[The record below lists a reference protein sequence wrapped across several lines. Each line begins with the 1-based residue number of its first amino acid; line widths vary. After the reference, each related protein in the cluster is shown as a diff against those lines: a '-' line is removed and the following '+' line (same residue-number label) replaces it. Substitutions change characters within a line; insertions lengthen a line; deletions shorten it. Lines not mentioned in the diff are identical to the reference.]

1 MSQRNRGTFLFAFSL
16 HFFATTF
23 WGGGGGRIY
32 EVNFR
37 IRKQR
42 TPRTLFSGTIQL
54 FSVILTEVIETSCLS
69 WQFWLLGNNKRLK
82 LRFHNE
88 KSSFVVKFAYFNK
101 FCLAKQCHSNRCC
114 LYHDRPRLRRVSR
127 SCGSGKKPRGFS
139 FFPFLGV
146 NQKPACCHHGWFHCH
161 SSF

>member
-1 MSQRNRGTFLFAFSL
+1 MSQRNRGKNIPFCLLSPFLCDDIL
-16 HFFATTF
+16 RRR
-23 WGGGGGRIY
+23 GIY

-139 FFPFLGV
+139 FFSFL
-146 NQKPACCHHGWFHCH
+146 PLL
-161 SSF
+161 SSG